1 MNKYKCCLGLA
12 ILATLVTT
20 PAQAESVSRKAADL
34 MAQNSNSINSIKL
47 PDLQVTNLATTT
59 TPLYTGKEFYLT
71 YKVENKGLT
80 GATGS
85 WTDKV
90 YLSSDNRLDSNDNLI
105 AENTFTPDT
114 PFNSSYERNIP
125 FLTPSTAGQYYLITI
140 IDANNTLN
148 EGKGLRE
155 ENNSVFIPI
164 TVISANTPPSSSA
177 VSEPSYP
184 SSDTD
189 SKLPASNY
197 FYLGASVGRGFPS
210 DIKLKAKATDAATI
224 QSLRNNDIPNEFR
237 AKSI

>member
-34 MAQNSNSINSIKL
+34 MAQNYNSINSIKL

-114 PFNSSYERNIP
+114 PFNSSY
-125 FLTPSTAGQYYLITI
+125 
-140 IDANNTLN
+140 
-148 EGKGLRE
+148 
-155 ENNSVFIPI
+155 
-164 TVISANTPPSSSA
+164 
-177 VSEPSYP
+177 
-184 SSDTD
+184 
-189 SKLPASNY
+189 
-197 FYLGASVGRGFPS
+197 
-210 DIKLKAKATDAATI
+210 
-224 QSLRNNDIPNEFR
+224 
-237 AKSI
+237 